1 MTLSQLDIIQ
11 LLAGYHSLLLCLV
24 LAGRPRLRGLMVLAG
39 TFGLHMLTN
48 LGVSTGLLGPGLD
61 VSSAYGLVYGPAFH
75 FFVLGIVEQ
84 DRRFD
89 LRDLVHLSPALVI
102 AIWQPEPPVPYLFG
116 LPSLVIYI
124 TLACRL
130 LLRHGRQS
138 PQFRS
143 DSAAISLSWVLH
155 ALIAF
160 AVLAALDI
168 LREVARL
175 ADLGLS
181 DDLALSL
188 VIICVTAL
196 MSAMFVRARQHD
208 DLRGGLPRLDI
219 EPASDDIEGTDYQ
232 PLFQR
237 INALLV
243 DEESWREPRLSLAE
257 IATRLRISQRDA
269 SRAINLHSGHSFSR
283 YINRFRI
290 AEVDRLM
297 AQPDNHRRTV
307 IELAY
312 EAGFNSKS
320 AFNRIYRDE
329 TGRTPTQAFQAHK
342 SG

>member
-11 LLAGYHSLLLCLV
+11 LLAGYHSLLLCLA
-24 LAGRPRLRGLMVLAG
+24 LAGRVRLRGLMVLTG

-48 LGVSTGLLGPGLD
+48 LGVSAGLLGPALD
-61 VSSAYGLVYGPAFH
+61 ISSAYGLVYGPAFYG
-75 FFVLGIVEQ
+75 FVLGMVEQ
-84 DRRFD
+84 DRRFV
-89 LRDLVHLSPALVI
+89 LRDLVHLLPALVI
-102 AIWQPEPPVPYLFG
+102 AIWQPEPPIPYVFG

-130 LLRHGRQS
+130 LLRHGRES
-138 PQFRS
+138 PHFRS
-143 DSAAISLSWVLH
+143 DSAAINLNWVLH
-155 ALIAF
+155 ALVAF
-160 AVLAALDI
+160 AALAALDI
-168 LREVARL
+168 LREIARL
-175 ADLGLS
+175 AELGVS
-181 DDLALSL
+181 DDHALSV

-196 MSAMFVRARQHD
+196 MSAMVVRARQHD
-208 DLRGGLPRLDI
+208 DRRGALPRLDI
-219 EPASDDIEGTDYQ
+219 EPAVEDSEGTDYQ
-232 PLFQR
+232 PVFQR
-237 INALLV
+237 INTLLV

-269 SRAINLHSGHSFSR
+269 SRAINLHSGQSFSR
-283 YINRFRI
+283 YVNRFRI

-297 AQPDNHRRTV
+297 ADPDNHRRTV

-329 TGRTPTQAFQAHK
+329 TGQTPTQAFQAHK

>member
-11 LLAGYHSLLLCLV
+11 LLAGYHSLLLCLA
-24 LAGRPRLRGLMVLAG
+24 LAARKRLRGLMVLVG

-48 LGVSTGLLGPGLD
+48 LGVSEGYLGPELD
-61 VSSAYGLVYGPAFH
+61 ITSAFGLVYGPAFY

-89 LRDLVHLSPALVI
+89 WRDLVHLLPALII
-102 AIWQPEPPVPYLFG
+102 AAWQPAPPVTYVFG

-124 TLACRL
+124 TLAGRL

-160 AVLAALDI
+160 VVLAALDI

-188 VIICVTAL
+188 VIISVTTL
-196 MSAMFVRARQHD
+196 MTAMFVRARQHD
-208 DLRGGLPRLDI
+208 DLKGALPALDI
-219 EPASDDIEGTDYQ
+219 EPVVEETGHADYE
-232 PLFQR
+232 PVFQR
-237 INALLV
+237 INTLLV
-243 DEESWREPRLSLAE
+243 EEENWREPRLSLAE
-257 IATRLRISQRDA
+257 VASKLRISQRDA
-269 SRAINLHSGHSFSR
+269 SRAINLHSGQSFSR
-283 YINRFRI
+283 YVNRFRI

-297 AQPDNHRRTV
+297 ADPDNHRRTV
-307 IELAY
+307 IELAH

-342 SG
+342 SC

>member
-11 LLAGYHSLLLCLV
+11 LLAGYHSLLLCLA
-24 LAGRPRLRGLMVLAG
+24 LAMRRRLRGLMVLAG

-48 LGVSTGLLGPGLD
+48 LGVSEGFLGPELD
-61 VSSAYGLVYGPAFH
+61 ITSAFGLVYGPAFY

-89 LRDLVHLSPALVI
+89 LRDLVHLVPALII
-102 AIWQPEPPVPYLFG
+102 AAWQPALPVPYVFG
-116 LPSLVIYI
+116 LPSLAIYI
-124 TLACRL
+124 ALACRL

-143 DSAAISLSWVLH
+143 DSAAISLGWVLQ

-160 AVLAALDI
+160 AALAALDI

-188 VIICVTAL
+188 VITSVTTL
-196 MSAMFVRARQHD
+196 MTAMFVRARAHD
-208 DLRGGLPRLDI
+208 DLSGALPVLDI
-219 EPASDDIEGTDYQ
+219 EPRAEEPESTDFG
-232 PLFQR
+232 PVFQR
-237 INALLV
+237 INTLLV
-243 DEESWREPRLSLAE
+243 GEELWREPRLSLAE
-257 IATRLRISQRDA
+257 IASKLRISQRDA
-269 SRAINLHSGHSFSR
+269 SRAINLHGGQSFSR
-283 YINRFRI
+283 YVNRFRV

-297 AQPDNHRRTV
+297 ADPDNDRRTV

-320 AFNRIYRDE
+320 AFNRIYREE
-329 TGRTPTQAFQAHK
+329 TGQTPTQAFQGHK

>member
-11 LLAGYHSLLLCLV
+11 LLAGYHSLLVCLA
-24 LAGRPRLRGLMVLAG
+24 LATRKRLRGLMILAG

-48 LGVSTGLLGPGLD
+48 LGVSEGLLGPALD
-61 VSSAYGLVYGPAFH
+61 ITSAFGLVYGPAFY
-75 FFVLGIVEQ
+75 FFVLGVVEQ

-89 LRDLVHLSPALVI
+89 WRDLVHLVPALII
-102 AIWQPEPPVPYLFG
+102 AVWQPAPPVPYVFG

-143 DSAAISLSWVLH
+143 DSAAISLSWVLQ

-181 DDLALSL
+181 DDHALSL

-196 MSAMFVRARQHD
+196 ITAMFIRARKHD
-208 DLRGGLPRLDI
+208 DLSGALPALDI
-219 EPASDDIEGTDYQ
+219 GPRTEESDDADYE
-232 PLFQR
+232 PVFQR
-237 INALLV
+237 IQTLLI
-243 DEESWREPRLSLAE
+243 DEENWREPRLSLAE
-257 IATRLRISQRDA
+257 ISSKPRISQRDA
-269 SRAINLHSGHSFSR
+269 SRAINLKSGHSFSR

-297 AQPDNHRRTV
+297 ARPENHRRTV

-329 TGRTPTQAFQAHK
+329 TGQTPTQAFQAHK
-342 SG
+342 SS

>member
-11 LLAGYHSLLLCLV
+11 LLAGYHSLLLCLA
-24 LAGRPRLRGLMVLAG
+24 LAMRKRLRGLMVLVG

-48 LGVSTGLLGPGLD
+48 LGVSEGFLGPELD
-61 VSSAYGLVYGPAFH
+61 ITSAFGLVYGPAFY

-89 LRDLVHLSPALVI
+89 WRDLVHLLPSLII
-102 AIWQPEPPVPYLFG
+102 AVWQPVPPVPYVFG

-168 LREVARL
+168 LREIARL
-175 ADLGLS
+175 ADLGVS

-188 VIICVTAL
+188 VIVSVIAL
-196 MSAMFVRARQHD
+196 MTAMFVRARQHD
-208 DLRGGLPRLDI
+208 DLSGALPALDI
-219 EPASDDIEGTDYQ
+219 EPRTDDAGNTDFE
-232 PLFQR
+232 PVFQR
-237 INALLV
+237 INALLIE
-243 DEESWREPRLSLAE
+243 DEHWREPRLSLAE
-257 IATRLRISQRDA
+257 IASTLRISQRDA
-269 SRAINLHSGHSFSR
+269 SRAINLHGGQSFSR
-283 YINRFRI
+283 YVNRFRV

-297 AQPDNHRRTV
+297 ADPGNHRRTV

-329 TGRTPTQAFQAHK
+329 TGQTPTQAFQAHK